1 MFIRRYVQKYK
12 RAGGGIG
19 LQYEPKDNSRQVI
32 DTRME
37 KELVDYLATCS
48 TMNYG
53 LAFSDCCKFSFEL
66 AVASSVKVPS
76 N

>member
-1 MFIRRYVQKYK
+1 MFIRRYVKKYK
-12 RAGGGIG
+12 LAGGGTR

-32 DTRME
+32 DASME
-37 KELVDYLATCS
+37 KQLVDFFATCS
-48 TMNYG
+48 TMNNG